1 MIGMHVCRGRVAAIM
16 LGIGLVL
23 AGMSVAAWADDD
35 EGDSPAASPTAPP
48 DPRIAVESEDFEL
61 VGVAKGE
68 QLTIYLDRFAD
79 DQPVVGATIEVD
91 AGDGQTVTATAA
103 GDDGVYTAAAPW
115 VAQPGRHD
123 LVFTVRSDQGA
134 DLLAGTLG
142 IPAPEA
148 GGLAHVSFLEGH
160 PSFGVV
166 GAFVLGLLTM
176 FGASRLTGSPS
187 AGSPADRGDIEPVPA
202 FAGNA
207 GGLAASPGMSIAAS
221 AGFASLG
228 AAMTGAAARLAQSP
242 RTVLAELAARR
253 RRQRAP
259 TRRTAKAAL
268 TTVGSHADHAATRGE
283 PGKRSAFAVAVA
295 IYLIVMAL
303 FLAGRS
309 VFANEADALG
319 GQDGQTASALAG
331 NSPRRLLDGTLYIP
345 KPTQRLLT
353 VRTAVTALSNVQRTV
368 RVVGQVIPDPGT
380 SGQIHATVRGRLE
393 PINGHWPKVG
403 DKVEEDQVLA
413 AVVPVVNPIDRG
425 IILQQVAQIDR
436 SIGIAQDRLRTLGDA
451 TTREADDARAELA
464 NLIRRRDAIAAV
476 LRDRDTLRAPLRAP
490 STGVIAASFA
500 VAGQIV
506 DEQQKLFEVV
516 DLKRLWVEAYA
527 YDVTGIT
534 KVTGAN
540 AVGPTGENYH
550 LKFMSRGPQLRKQT
564 IPLFFA
570 VDDPD
575 TNLSVGS
582 LVSVLIGMTG
592 GQSGKD
598 ESGIVLPRAAVV
610 RDTSNQDIVWI
621 HSQPELF
628 SSVPVRIRPI
638 DGDKVLVS
646 SGLTGKMRVVTDGA
660 NLLNEVR

>member
-142 IPAPEA
+142 IPAPES

-259 TRRTAKAAL
+259 ARRTAKAAL

>member
-1 MIGMHVCRGRVAAIM
+1 M

-436 SIGIAQDRLRTLGDA
+436 SIGIAQDRLRALGDA

>member
-35 EGDSPAASPTAPP
+35 GGDSPAASPTAPP

-142 IPAPEA
+142 IPAPDA
-148 GGLAHVSFLEGH
+148 GGLAHASFLEGH

-176 FGASRLTGSPS
+176 FGASRLTDSPS
-187 AGSPADRGDIEPVPA
+187 AGSPADRGGIEPVPA

-207 GGLAASPGMSIAAS
+207 GGLAASPGMSMAAS
-221 AGFASLG
+221 AGLAGLG
-228 AAMTGAAARLAQSP
+228 AAVTGVAARLAQSP
-242 RTVLAELAARR
+242 RTVLADLAARR
-253 RRQRAP
+253 RRPRAP
-259 TRRTAKAAL
+259 ARRTAKAAL
-268 TTVGSHADHAATRGE
+268 ATVGSHADHAATRGE

-309 VFANEADALG
+309 VFAHEADALD
-319 GQDGQTASALAG
+319 GQDTKTASDLAG
-331 NSPRRLLDGTLYIP
+331 NSPHRLLDGTLYIP
-345 KPTQRLLT
+345 KATQRLLT

-380 SGQIHATVRGRLE
+380 SGQIHATIRGRLE
-393 PINGHWPKVG
+393 PANGRWPKVG
-403 DKVEEDQVLA
+403 DTVEANQILA
-413 AVVPVVNPIDRG
+413 SVVPVVNPIDRG

-436 SIGIAQDRLRTLGDA
+436 SIGVVQDRLRTFGDA

-476 LRDRDTLRAPLRAP
+476 LRDRDTLRAPLLAP

-527 YDVTGIT
+527 YDASGIT
-534 KVTGAN
+534 KVTEAN
-540 AVGPTGENYH
+540 AVGPTGENYR

-564 IPLFFA
+564 IPLYFA

-575 TNLSVGS
+575 ANLSVGS

-592 GQSGKD
+592 GQSGKG

-610 RDTSNQDIVWI
+610 RDTSGQDIVWI
-621 HSQPELF
+621 HTQPEAF
-628 SSVPVRIRPI
+628 SSIPVRIRPI

>member
-221 AGFASLG
+221 AGFAGLG
-228 AAMTGAAARLAQSP
+228 AAVTGAAARLAQSP

-259 TRRTAKAAL
+259 ARRTAKAAL